1 MAQNPTRGTLSEG
14 ERLEI
19 VRLYSAGGQ
28 TYQSLAD
35 TYGVHK
41 STISRIINGQNKKLQ
56 GKQSTDKT
64 TAAAPSTP
72 QTIIESDAGVIV
84 DPLAFRQAKLSE
96 IARDINSTRERG
108 SLHALP
114 QFHRLHV
121 AIHDE
126 WTQMRTDAEEIDG
139 VTNPDE
145 LLATIALAV
154 KGLPPVLKDRLIDML
169 EGAPLQ
175 MFDGGAD

>member
-1 MAQNPTRGTLSEG
+1 MAQNENRGTLSEG

-19 VRLYSAGGQ
+19 KRLYAEGGH
-28 TYQSLAD
+28 TYKSLAD
-35 TYGVHK
+35 QYGVHK
-41 STISRIINGQNKKLQ
+41 STISRIINKQNKKLE
-56 GKQSTDKT
+56 STQQT
-64 TAAAPSTP
+64 PGQNTQPSTV
-72 QTIIESDAGVIV
+72 IESESDVIV
-84 DPLAFRQAKLSE
+84 DPLEFREQKLAE
-96 IARDINSTRERG
+96 IARDIHSTRERG

-126 WTQMRTDAEEIDG
+126 WTAMRRESEELDG

-145 LLATIALAV
+145 LLSTIAMAV

-169 EGAPLQ
+169 SGTVLQ
-175 MFDGGAD
+175 VYDGGAE

>member
-1 MAQNPTRGTLSEG
+1 MAQNQTRGTLSEG

-19 VRLYSAGGQ
+19 ARLYSEGGQ

-35 TYGVHK
+35 KYGVHK

-56 GKQSTDKT
+56 GKQSTDKPADT
-64 TAAAPSTP
+64 STS

-145 LLATIALAV
+145 LLATIAMAV

-169 EGAPLQ
+169 DGAPLQ